1 MKNFL
6 HLYRFGEWLSGQGF
20 NVIHPIKQADAS
32 WMQMLGIAS
41 SKELNIMMEHYY
53 HFQAP
58 IKAYSP
64 RDVIKKLQDGISA
77 YGLRINSK
85 LDVNSKRTAESEKTI
100 DVSWYDMYR
109 HKHLWY
115 KNVLNIGP
123 ELEDD
128 ILSEVEFATNYFNQT
143 EHYCPKCG
151 CICLDRAMAPR
162 AKLPPV
168 DQILPPP
175 LPSPPGSPPPPPL
188 DVPKRPPR
196 TVYYT
201 INNFVCEN
209 CTYSRVR
216 KQEKD
221 KEEIIVEEKF

>member
-6 HLYRFGEWLSGQGF
+6 HLYRFGEWLGEQGF

-41 SKELNIMMEHYY
+41 AHELKIQLEQFY

-64 RDVIKKLQDGISA
+64 QDVIKKLKDGISA

-85 LDVNSKRTAESEKTI
+85 LDVNSRRTADSEKTI
-100 DVSWYDMYR
+100 V
-109 HKHLWY
+109 K
-115 KNVLNIGP
+115 
-123 ELEDD
+123 
-128 ILSEVEFATNYFNQT
+128 
-143 EHYCPKCG
+143 
-151 CICLDRAMAPR
+151 
-162 AKLPPV
+162 PPST
-168 DQILPPP
+168 IPWTPPP
-175 LPSPPGSPPPPPL
+175 
-188 DVPKRPPR
+188 
-196 TVYYT
+196 TIYYT

-216 KQEKD
+216 KHEKG
-221 KEEIIVEEKF
+221 KEEIIIEEKF